1 MLPQCPPDSPGAPP
15 GSRPADCN
23 GTCGPHSPPP
33 RDMTDAG
40 VRRGRCGHR
49 WGLSLRRPR
58 PLARSQPHGVGT
70 FVLCAS
76 FSQGRA
82 GRGAG
87 AAARADCL
95 RPPALLAPEE
105 RPALGEG
112 TRVRGSS
119 SSFTPIPSLSPAALS
134 VISFLGERMSSVRSP
149 VLGAFCTLSASGDA
163 GLVPGGGTSAEQ
175 WCCRP
180 ESVSWE
186 HIPAGWASVLSSQTF
201 AFCPHVT

>member
-1 MLPQCPPDSPGAPP
+1 MWTSLGAVAPP
-15 GSRPADCN
+15 ATAAGALPAPRGGHLRPLRVLFSR
-23 GTCGPHSPPP
+23 TC
-33 RDMTDAG
+33 RA
-40 VRRGRCGHR
+40 RGRCCCPC
-49 WGLSLRRPR
+49 GLS
-58 PLARSQPHGVGT
+58 ASSGT
-70 FVLCAS
+70 S
-76 FSQGRA
+76 
-82 GRGAG
+82 
-87 AAARADCL
+87 
-95 RPPALLAPEE
+95 APEE

-112 TRVRGSS
+112 TRVRGG

-134 VISFLGERMSSVRSP
+134 VISFLGGRMSSIRSP